1 MGYLTVICTLSAMAS
16 SVYRTCCRRFGMGGG
31 LSRSFCVPH
40 LRSRAATERADSG
53 DTGGCVRDY
62 MQYFIN
68 NGLVF
73 RICFCVCSCCAYTH
87 TFCPVPY
94 QLFFQL
100 RR

>member
-1 MGYLTVICTLSAMAS
+1 MYFERDGVINLQNLLS
-16 SVYRTCCRRFGMGGG
+16 SVWNGRGG

-68 NGLVF
+68 NGLVVRSMF
-73 RICFCVCSCCAYTH
+73 LCM
-87 TFCPVPY
+87 
-94 QLFFQL
+94 
-100 RR
+100 